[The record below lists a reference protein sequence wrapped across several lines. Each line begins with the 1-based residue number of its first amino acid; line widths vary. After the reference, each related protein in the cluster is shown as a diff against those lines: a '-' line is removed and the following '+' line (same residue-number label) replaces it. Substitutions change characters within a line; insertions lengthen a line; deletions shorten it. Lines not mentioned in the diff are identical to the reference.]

1 MTTITADEFN
11 VLSRYIY
18 SICGVALDSTKSYLV
33 ETRLKA
39 MMQQYGCVS
48 YMDLHSKAKA
58 DRSGNMEKEIVN
70 AITTNETLFFRDASP
85 FEVFKHKILPDLI
98 DARSKTGG
106 GRGIP
111 LRIWSA
117 ACSTGQEVYS
127 IAIALREALGNLGNF
142 QISILGTDIS
152 DEAVTKAS
160 YGKYNKFEI
169 ERGLPAQTLHKYFT
183 LMGDG
188 WKIKDEIRAMAVFKK
203 FNLMKPFAGLGKFDI
218 VFCRNVAIYFT
229 PADKKAVFEKI
240 ASVLE
245 PDGSLI
251 IGSTESLTGVTGM
264 FEPKRYMRSIFYQPV
279 PGATPL
285 TPAAFSYAPAPPAQA
300 VRAPLP
306 APRPAPVVAPMASS
320 GAAPRSAAPTSA
332 APPRTAPSSPVSQA
346 PQASQASQ
354 VSQAPQA
361 AQAPAMPSPQPRPAP
376 PMPRPVEPETGM
388 VAAGHPAPREEA
400 SRPAAS
406 RVAPTRSQ
414 PAQVYRAGD
423 KSDLKRLLLQKKQKG
438 RS

>member
-1 MTTITADEFN
+1 MTTITADEFS
-11 VLSRYIY
+11 VLSKYIY
-18 SICGVALDSTKSYLV
+18 SICGVALDTTKTYLV
-33 ETRLKA
+33 ETRLKS
-39 MMQQYGCVS
+39 MLQHYGCVS

-58 DRSGNMEKEIVN
+58 DRSGNMEKEIIN

-98 DARSKTGG
+98 DARSKSSG
-106 GRGIP
+106 GRSIP

-169 ERGLPAQTLHKYFT
+169 ERGLPLQTLNRYFT

-245 PDGSLI
+245 PDGSLV

-279 PGATPL
+279 AGATPL
-285 TPAAFSYAPAPPAQA
+285 TPAAFSFASGPGLAAGAAAPPPA
-300 VRAPLP
+300 RASLSV
-306 APRPAPVVAPMASS
+306 PRPAPVAAPAVPPRPTAPSP
-320 GAAPRSAAPTSA
+320 AAPRPAAPSLA
-332 APPRTAPSSPVSQA
+332 APSPV
-346 PQASQASQ
+346 
-354 VSQAPQA
+354 V
-361 AQAPAMPSPQPRPAP
+361 PSPASRPAP
-376 PMPRPVEPETGM
+376 TPGPQPSAPPARPVEPELDT
-388 VAAGHPAPREEA
+388 VTAEPPLSREETARPASFRPAP
-400 SRPAAS
+400 P
-406 RVAPTRSQ
+406 RVQ
-414 PAQVYRAGD
+414 PSQVYRAGD
-423 KSDLKRLLLQKKQKG
+423 KSDLKRLLMLKKQK
-438 RS
+438 SPT

>member
-1 MTTITADEFN
+1 MTTITADEFS
-11 VLSRYIY
+11 VLSKYIY
-18 SICGVALDSTKSYLV
+18 SICGVALDSTKTYLI
-33 ETRLKA
+33 ETRLKT
-39 MMQQYGCVS
+39 MMQQYGCAS

-58 DRSGNMEKEIVN
+58 DRSGNMEKEIIN

-98 DARSKTGG
+98 DARSKSSG
-106 GRGIP
+106 GRSIP

-142 QISILGTDIS
+142 QLSILGTDIS

-169 ERGLPAQTLHKYFT
+169 ERGLPLQTLNKYFT

-229 PADKKAVFEKI
+229 PADKKTVFEKI

-279 PGATPL
+279 AGATPL
-285 TPAAFSYAPAPPAQA
+285 TPVAFSYAPASAPSFAGAAAPS
-300 VRAPLP
+300 VRPPLP
-306 APRPAPVVAPMASS
+306 APRPVPV
-320 GAAPRSAAPTSA
+320 AAPTAPPHAVPPRAAQPSAVPPSAAQPSA
-332 APPRTAPSSPVSQA
+332 APPRPVPVTPPSQPLPVS
-346 PQASQASQ
+346 
-354 VSQAPQA
+354 
-361 AQAPAMPSPQPRPAP
+361 PAPRPA
-376 PMPRPVEPETGM
+376 EPEPDM
-388 VAAGHPAPREEA
+388 AAAEQPAPRDEV
-400 SRPAAS
+400 SRPAVPRS
-406 RVAPTRSQ
+406 APLRSQ

-438 RS
+438 QS

>member
-1 MTTITADEFN
+1 MTTITADEFS
-11 VLSRYIY
+11 VLSKYIY
-18 SICGVALDSTKSYLV
+18 SICGVALDSTKTYLI
-33 ETRLKA
+33 ETRLKS
-39 MMQQYGCVS
+39 MMQQYACSS
-48 YMDLHSKAKA
+48 YLDLHAKAKA

-85 FEVFKHKILPDLI
+85 FEVFKHKILPDII
-98 DARSKTGG
+98 DARSKSSG

-127 IAIALREALGNLGNF
+127 IAIALREALGNLNNF

-169 ERGLPAQTLHKYFT
+169 ERGLPLQTLNKYFT

-188 WKIKDEIRAMAVFKK
+188 WRIKDEIRAMAVFKK

-229 PADKKAVFEKI
+229 PADKKMVFEKI

-279 PGATPL
+279 AGATPL
-285 TPAAFSYAPAPPAQA
+285 TPAGFTYVQTPLPGGPGSAAPAPAPRPPRPAPAAAPVAPPRPAPRA
-300 VRAPLP
+300 VSAPATP
-306 APRPAPVVAPMASS
+306 ASPPPRPAPVPTAPPARTVEPEPVPSVAAAEPPAFRDEAPRPAPVA
-320 GAAPRSAAPTSA
+320 
-332 APPRTAPSSPVSQA
+332 
-346 PQASQASQ
+346 
-354 VSQAPQA
+354 
-361 AQAPAMPSPQPRPAP
+361 PRPAP
-376 PMPRPVEPETGM
+376 V
-388 VAAGHPAPREEA
+388 
-400 SRPAAS
+400 
-406 RVAPTRSQ
+406 RSQ
-414 PAQVYRAGD
+414 PAQAYRAGD
-423 KSDLKRLLLQKKQKG
+423 KSELKRLLMQKKQQGKP
-438 RS
+438 

>member
-1 MTTITADEFN
+1 MTTITADEFS
-11 VLSRYIY
+11 VLSKYIY
-18 SICGVALDSTKSYLV
+18 SICGVALDSTKTYLV
-33 ETRLKA
+33 ETRLKS
-39 MMQQYGCVS
+39 MMQKYGCAS
-48 YMDLHSKAKA
+48 YLDLHAKAKA
-58 DRSGNMEKEIVN
+58 DRSGNMEKEVVN

-98 DARSKTGG
+98 DARSKSVS
-106 GRGIP
+106 GRNTP

-127 IAIALREALGNLGNF
+127 IAIALREALGNLNNF

-169 ERGLPAQTLHKYFT
+169 ERGLPLQTLNKYFT
-183 LMGDG
+183 LQGDG
-188 WKIKDEIRAMAVFKK
+188 WKIRDEIRAMAVFKK

-229 PADKKAVFEKI
+229 PADKKMVFEKI

-279 PGATPL
+279 AGSSPQTPTGFTYAQ
-285 TPAAFSYAPAPPAQA
+285 TPAPAFAGTAASVVRPPLP
-300 VRAPLP
+300 APLP
-306 APRPAPVVAPMASS
+306 APRPAPL
-320 GAAPRSAAPTSA
+320 AAPRPTPRVVPAPVAAAVASPAAQPVPVSPA
-332 APPRTAPSSPVSQA
+332 PPERPIAPAPAAVAAQQAPPREEAPRPVA
-346 PQASQASQ
+346 
-354 VSQAPQA
+354 
-361 AQAPAMPSPQPRPAP
+361 PRPAP
-376 PMPRPVEPETGM
+376 V
-388 VAAGHPAPREEA
+388 
-400 SRPAAS
+400 
-406 RVAPTRSQ
+406 RSQ

-423 KSDLKRLLLQKKQKG
+423 KSELKRLLMQKKQKG
-438 RS
+438 QS

>member
-1 MTTITADEFN
+1 MTTITAEEFN
-11 VLSRYIY
+11 VLSKYIY
-18 SICGVALDSTKSYLV
+18 SICGVALDSTKTYLV
-33 ETRLKA
+33 ETRLKS
-39 MMQQYGCVS
+39 MLQQYGCTS
-48 YMDLHSKAKA
+48 YLDLHAKAKA
-58 DRSGNMEKEIVN
+58 DRGGNMEKEIVN

-98 DARSKTGG
+98 DARSKSAS
-106 GRGIP
+106 GRNIP
-111 LRIWSA
+111 IRIWSA

-127 IAIALREALGNLGNF
+127 IAIALREALGNLSNF

-152 DEAVTKAS
+152 DDAVTKAS

-169 ERGLPAQTLHKYFT
+169 ERGLPQHTLNKYFS

-229 PADKKAVFEKI
+229 PADKKMVFEKI

-245 PDGSLI
+245 PDGSLV

-279 PGATPL
+279 PGSSPQTP
-285 TPAAFSYAPAPPAQA
+285 TGFSYAQTPAPGLAGSSTAGVARP
-300 VRAPLP
+300 PLP
-306 APRPAPVVAPMASS
+306 VPRPTPVAAPASAPRPAPRAVAAPVAPPTAPPRSVPVAPAPSTSAPSARTFEPEPAPIAATVEQTPPREEAPRPMAPRPAPV
-320 GAAPRSAAPTSA
+320 
-332 APPRTAPSSPVSQA
+332 
-346 PQASQASQ
+346 
-354 VSQAPQA
+354 
-361 AQAPAMPSPQPRPAP
+361 
-376 PMPRPVEPETGM
+376 
-388 VAAGHPAPREEA
+388 
-400 SRPAAS
+400 
-406 RVAPTRSQ
+406 RSQ

-423 KSDLKRLLLQKKQKG
+423 KSDLKRLLMLKKQKG
-438 RS
+438 SS

>member
-1 MTTITADEFN
+1 MTTITAEEFN
-11 VLSRYIY
+11 VLSKYIY
-18 SICGVALDSTKSYLV
+18 SICGVALDSTKTYLV
-33 ETRLKA
+33 ETRLKS
-39 MMQQYGCVS
+39 MLQQYGCTS
-48 YMDLHSKAKA
+48 YLDLHAKAKA
-58 DRSGNMEKEIVN
+58 DRGGNMEKEIVN

-98 DARSKTGG
+98 DARSKSAS
-106 GRGIP
+106 GRNIP
-111 LRIWSA
+111 IRIWSA

-127 IAIALREALGNLGNF
+127 IAIALREALGNLSNF

-152 DEAVTKAS
+152 DDAVTKAS

-169 ERGLPAQTLHKYFT
+169 ERGLPQHTLNKYFS

-229 PADKKAVFEKI
+229 PADKKMVFEKI

-245 PDGSLI
+245 PDGSLV

-279 PGATPL
+279 PGSSPQTP
-285 TPAAFSYAPAPPAQA
+285 TGFSYAQTPAPGLAGSSTAA
-300 VRAPLP
+300 VARPPLP
-306 APRPAPVVAPMASS
+306 VPRPTPVAAPASAPRPAPRAVAAPVAPSTAPPRSVPAAPAPSTSAPSARTFEPEPAPIAATVEQTPPREEAPRPMAPRPAPV
-320 GAAPRSAAPTSA
+320 
-332 APPRTAPSSPVSQA
+332 
-346 PQASQASQ
+346 
-354 VSQAPQA
+354 
-361 AQAPAMPSPQPRPAP
+361 
-376 PMPRPVEPETGM
+376 
-388 VAAGHPAPREEA
+388 
-400 SRPAAS
+400 
-406 RVAPTRSQ
+406 RSQ

-423 KSDLKRLLLQKKQKG
+423 KSDLKRLLMLKKQKG
-438 RS
+438 SS

>member
-1 MTTITADEFN
+1 MTTITADEFS
-11 VLSRYIY
+11 VLSKYIY
-18 SICGVALDSTKSYLV
+18 ALCGVALDSTKTYLV
-33 ETRLKA
+33 ETRLKS
-39 MMQQYGCVS
+39 MMQQYACSS
-48 YMDLHSKAKA
+48 YMDLHAKAKA

-98 DARSKTGG
+98 DARSKSSG
-106 GRGIP
+106 GRSIP

-127 IAIALREALGNLGNF
+127 IAIALRETLGNLNNF

-152 DEAVTKAS
+152 DDAVTKAS

-169 ERGLPAQTLHKYFT
+169 ERGLAPQTLNKYFT

-229 PADKKAVFEKI
+229 PADKKTVFEKI
-240 ASVLE
+240 ATVLE

-279 PGATPL
+279 AGATPMTPTGFTYTQ
-285 TPAAFSYAPAPPAQA
+285 TPATAVVPAAVRPSLSAPRPVPVAAPVLPPRQATPSATPPPVPPSQPLPATAAPASSGLPPRPTPAPSIQPAPPVEAQPA
-300 VRAPLP
+300 FAAPAEQARSE
-306 APRPAPVVAPMASS
+306 APRPAP
-320 GAAPRSAAPTSA
+320 
-332 APPRTAPSSPVSQA
+332 
-346 PQASQASQ
+346 
-354 VSQAPQA
+354 
-361 AQAPAMPSPQPRPAP
+361 PRPAP
-376 PMPRPVEPETGM
+376 V
-388 VAAGHPAPREEA
+388 
-400 SRPAAS
+400 
-406 RVAPTRSQ
+406 RSQ
-414 PAQVYRAGD
+414 SAQVYRAGD
-423 KSDLKRLLLQKKQKG
+423 KSELKRLLMQKKQGK
-438 RS
+438 S

>member
-1 MTTITADEFN
+1 MTTITADEFS
-11 VLSRYIY
+11 VLSKYIY
-18 SICGVALDSTKSYLV
+18 SLCGVALDSTKTYLI
-33 ETRLKA
+33 ETRLKS
-39 MMQQYGCVS
+39 MMQQYACSS

-98 DARSKTGG
+98 DVRSKAAP
-106 GRGIP
+106 GRTVPI
-111 LRIWSA
+111 RIWSA

-127 IAIALREALGNLGNF
+127 IAIALRETLGNLSNF

-152 DEAVTKAS
+152 DDAVTKAS

-169 ERGLPAQTLHKYFT
+169 ERGLPPQTLNKYFT

-203 FNLMKPFAGLGKFDI
+203 FNLMKPFAGLGRFDI

-229 PADKKAVFEKI
+229 PGDKKTVFEKI

-279 PGATPL
+279 AGASPM
-285 TPAAFSYAPAPPAQA
+285 TPAGFTYVPPPVPAVAAARPS
-300 VRAPLP
+300 LP
-306 APRPAPVVAPMASS
+306 APRPAPVVAPTVPPRQVTPAVTSPAAPPRQSRPASAESPLSGIQARPAAAPPIQPAPAVEPQPAFMAPAEQAREEAPRP
-320 GAAPRSAAPTSA
+320 AAPRSA
-332 APPRTAPSSPVSQA
+332 PV
-346 PQASQASQ
+346 
-354 VSQAPQA
+354 
-361 AQAPAMPSPQPRPAP
+361 
-376 PMPRPVEPETGM
+376 
-388 VAAGHPAPREEA
+388 
-400 SRPAAS
+400 
-406 RVAPTRSQ
+406 RSQ
-414 PAQVYRAGD
+414 SAQVYRAGD
-423 KSDLKRLLLQKKQKG
+423 KSELKRLLMQKKQNK
-438 RS
+438 S

>member
-1 MTTITADEFN
+1 MTTITADEFS
-11 VLSRYIY
+11 VLSKYIY
-18 SICGVALDSTKSYLV
+18 SICGVALDSTKTYLV
-33 ETRLKA
+33 ETRLKS
-39 MMQQYGCVS
+39 MMQRHGCAS
-48 YMDLHSKAKA
+48 YLDLHAKAKA

-98 DARSKTGG
+98 DARSKSAS
-106 GRGIP
+106 GRNIP

-127 IAIALREALGNLGNF
+127 IAIALREALGNLNNF

-169 ERGLPAQTLHKYFT
+169 ERGLPLQTLNKYFT
-183 LMGDG
+183 LQGDG
-188 WKIKDEIRAMAVFKK
+188 WKIRDEIRAMAVFKK

-229 PADKKAVFEKI
+229 PADKKMVFEKI
-240 ASVLE
+240 ATVLE

-279 PGATPL
+279 PGSSPQTPTGFAYAQ
-285 TPAAFSYAPAPPAQA
+285 TPVPTFARTSAPVVRPPLQ
-300 VRAPLP
+300 
-306 APRPAPVVAPMASS
+306 APRPAPVAAPAPAPTFAPASGSASGPRPAPRAVPASAASPAPQPAPVAPAPPEPPI
-320 GAAPRSAAPTSA
+320 APAPPAVVAQQAPPREEAPRPVA
-332 APPRTAPSSPVSQA
+332 PRTAPV
-346 PQASQASQ
+346 
-354 VSQAPQA
+354 
-361 AQAPAMPSPQPRPAP
+361 
-376 PMPRPVEPETGM
+376 
-388 VAAGHPAPREEA
+388 
-400 SRPAAS
+400 
-406 RVAPTRSQ
+406 RSQ

-423 KSDLKRLLLQKKQKG
+423 KSELKRLLMQKKQKG
-438 RS
+438 QS